1 MNFINW
7 IRHLYTPATCEEL
20 MARELDVARRD
31 LLLAETAKDYA
42 ESMVLYNDQRIERL
56 TEALNL
62 RKENEILSKER
73 W

>member
-1 MNFINW
+1 MKFLNW
-7 IRHLYTPATCEEL
+7 LEKLYIPATCEEL
-20 MARELDVARRD
+20 MARELDAARRD
-31 LLLAETAKDYA
+31 LLIAETAKDYA

-62 RKENEILSKER
+62 RRENEILSKER

>member
-7 IRHLYTPATCEEL
+7 LKKLYVPATCEEL
-20 MARELDVARRD
+20 MARELDAARRD

-56 TEALNL
+56 TEAL
-62 RKENEILSKER
+62 KER
-73 W
+73 L